1 MSLCPSTSQPS
12 VLIVD
17 ESADNREV
25 LRTALSRRGIE
36 TLEAASTVEG
46 LQMASE
52 HRPDV
57 IVLDLE
63 EKRQDAAVA
72 GRRFAEAASGSGSHL
87 IVLGKVRRGPSF
99 SGGHVISKP
108 YHFAPLVHTI
118 EHLAAKAA

>member
-1 MSLCPSTSQPS
+1 MSSLRVLPR

-25 LRTALSRRGIE
+25 LRTALARRGIE
-36 TLEAASTVEG
+36 TLEAKNASEG
-46 LQMASE
+46 LQMACE
-52 HRPDV
+52 RRPDV

-72 GRRFAEAASGSGSHL
+72 GRRFAEAANGSGSQL
-87 IVLGKVRRGPSF
+87 IVLGKVRRGPVF

-118 EHLAAKAA
+118 ERMAAKAA